1 MVKCPWCG
9 KEVSTEEYGS
19 HYETCPKRLVA
30 TQLAKDI
37 LEKEA
42 IINQKIREN
51 KYHIEEITEETDKFY
66 YVTIAVWKED

>member
-9 KEVSTEEYGS
+9 KEVSAEEYGS
-19 HYETCPKRLVA
+19 HYETCKKRLAA
-30 TQLAKDI
+30 TKLAKDI

-42 IINQKIREN
+42 IINKKIREN

>member
-1 MVKCPWCG
+1 MVKCPYCG
-9 KEVSTEEYGS
+9 NEIPTEEYS
-19 HYETCPKRLVA
+19 KHYETCPKRLRV
-30 TQLAKDI
+30 TLAKDI